1 MKLVSRIL
9 PLGMTAASES
19 VLIRLQRGRDIDL
32 MSKVQMLDVKVWGR
46 FMEPIFGR
54 IVYK

>member
-1 MKLVSRIL
+1 MMLVSRIL
-9 PLGMTAASES
+9 PSGMTAASES

-32 MSKVQMLDVKVWGR
+32 MSKVQMLDVKVWGL
-46 FMEPIFGR
+46 FMEPFFGR